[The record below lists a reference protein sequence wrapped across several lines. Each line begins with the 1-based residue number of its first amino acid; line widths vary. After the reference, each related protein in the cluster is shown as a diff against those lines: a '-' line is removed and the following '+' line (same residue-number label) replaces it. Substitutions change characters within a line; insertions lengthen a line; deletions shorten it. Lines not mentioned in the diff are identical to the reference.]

1 MLYAVSLALIG
12 IEIICLIKSYRY
24 FGKGMF
30 IFYTIISNFLAMLS
44 SLCLLIFPGSPFTAA
59 FRYLSVCMMTMT
71 CLVVIFVLVPMSGD
85 LKGELFSGTQFFYHL
100 LCPIMTLLC
109 YILWEEHYGAWQLP
123 ALGTTLY
130 GFVMIYLNYAGKA
143 DGPYP
148 FLRVRQQSKAVT
160 AMWIGVMFAA
170 ITAIALG
177 IRAIAR

>member
-1 MLYAVSLALIG
+1 MHIALSIALIG
-12 IEIICLIKSYRY
+12 TEIICLIKSYKY

-44 SLCLLIFPGSPFTAA
+44 TISLFILPGSDFTAA

-100 LCPIMTLLC
+100 LCPIITLLC
-109 YILWEEHYGAWQLP
+109 YVLWEKHYGVWQLP
-123 ALGTTLY
+123 ALATTLY
-130 GFVMIYLNYAGKA
+130 GFVMIYMNYIGKA

-148 FLRVRQQSKAVT
+148 FLRVRKQSKAAT

-177 IRAIAR
+177 IRVIAR